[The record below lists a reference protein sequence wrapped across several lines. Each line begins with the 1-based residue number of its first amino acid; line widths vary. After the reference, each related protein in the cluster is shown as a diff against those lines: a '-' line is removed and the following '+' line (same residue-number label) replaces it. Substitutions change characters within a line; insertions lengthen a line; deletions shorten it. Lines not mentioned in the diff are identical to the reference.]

1 MTSATTKQAQEQ
13 RELARMFPA
22 TRRDAIDKLSSLGLG
37 KLRELQEQTLLD
49 AMAHDAMRGAYTT
62 NRATQLYQLHDIIG
76 TIIDYRETM
85 HR

>member
-1 MTSATTKQAQEQ
+1 
-13 RELARMFPA
+13 
-22 TRRDAIDKLSSLGLG
+22 
-37 KLRELQEQTLLD
+37 
-49 AMAHDAMRGAYTT
+49 MRGAYTT